1 MRAFRLR
8 AQSEGM
14 KRALI
19 TVFGA
24 AVVASAG
31 FGAGA
36 AHADTMEPHRWCPG
50 NPKHMPYVVNQDI
63 DWDWNICHTWYP
75 TVYGKGN
82 LTEQVDRSPSCAP
95 ERIGQ
100 RARRHIGH
108 RVGPPGTTSSPVTSK
123 PNRS

>member
-63 DWDWNICHTWYP
+63 DWDWNICHTWYA

-82 LTEQVDRSPSCAP
+82 LTEQGRPIAMWD
-95 ERIGQ
+95 GDN
-100 RARRHIGH
+100 
-108 RVGPPGTTSSPVTSK
+108 PPLDAITRPVC
-123 PNRS
+123 PPIAFMCP